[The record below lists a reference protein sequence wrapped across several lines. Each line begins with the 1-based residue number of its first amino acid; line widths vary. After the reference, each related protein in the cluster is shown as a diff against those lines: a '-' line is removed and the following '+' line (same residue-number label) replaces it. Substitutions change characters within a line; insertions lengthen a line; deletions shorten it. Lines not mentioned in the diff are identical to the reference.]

1 MEAEAE
7 ETPKRRRCPVRGAL
21 HVRVREAE
29 IEMWQETLEQYREQI
44 ARGEKPSGPSTARG
58 PARRRYL
65 YLLDEYLQHLN
76 KHGC

>member
-29 IEMWQETLEQYREQI
+29 MEMWQENLEHYREQI
-44 ARGEKPSGPSTARG
+44 ARGEKPSGPGTVRG

-65 YLLDEYLQHLN
+65 YLLNEYLQHLN